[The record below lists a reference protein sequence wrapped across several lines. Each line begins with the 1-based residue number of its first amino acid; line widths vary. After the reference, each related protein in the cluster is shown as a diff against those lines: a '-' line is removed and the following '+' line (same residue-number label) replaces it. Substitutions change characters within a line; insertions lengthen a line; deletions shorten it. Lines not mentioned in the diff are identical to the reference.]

1 MGRGKVHLQ
10 NQRAQVRSS
19 WCQGEGWE
27 KCEGRLGEVMWEGK
41 KKGGLRGV
49 MEETIKN
56 CPKPSI
62 YSENLDNMP

>member
-1 MGRGKVHLQ
+1 MG
-10 NQRAQVRSS
+10 
-19 WCQGEGWE
+19 
-27 KCEGRLGEVMWEGK
+27 GK

-62 YSENLDNMP
+62 YSENLDICLNREH